1 MESLS
6 NLVIEFLNL
15 KKKVINMK
23 NIFKIALGLLVL
35 GSISLASAKDTI
47 KIGALVAATGPAS
60 FLGDPELKTL
70 EFYVQKINATGGVLG
85 KQLELIAYDTG
96 ANPKKATTFAKRLIS
111 QDNVVAII
119 GGSASGE
126 TMAILPIIKK
136 AKIPLVSM
144 AGSIKI
150 VKPVKKFAFKTPA
163 TDRMAC
169 QKIFEYLKS
178 KNKTNIA
185 LISGN
190 GGFGKSMRGQCKD
203 VASDY
208 GIKIIA
214 DETYGP
220 KDTDMTAQ
228 LTKIK
233 SNSSVQAVVNPGFGQ
248 GPAIVTKNFKQL
260 GMNVTLVQSHGVA
273 SKKFIELTGKASEGV
288 IVASPPVVV
297 ASLLKDS
304 NPIKKV
310 ALAYLTEY
318 EARYNIPVSTF
329 GGYAYDALNLI
340 VNAIKSAKSSDPK
353 AIRDALEAT
362 QGYVGLNGIYN
373 MNKKDHLGL
382 DLSTGIKMLVIKNGD
397 WAIAK

>member
-1 MESLS
+1 VVDM
-6 NLVIEFLNL
+6 
-15 KKKVINMK
+15 KK
-23 NIFKIALGLLVL
+23 IFKIALGLMVI
-35 GSISLASAKDTI
+35 GSINMLSAQETI

-70 EFYVQKINATGGVLG
+70 EHYVQKINATGGVIG
-85 KQLELIAYDTG
+85 KKLELIAYDTG
-96 ANPKKATTFAKRLIS
+96 ANPKKATTFAKRLIN

-126 TMAILPIIKK
+126 TMAILPIIKR

-150 VKPVKKFAFKTPA
+150 VKPVKKYAFKTPA

-169 QKIFEYLKS
+169 KKIFGYLKS
-178 KNKTNIA
+178 KNKTNVA

-208 GIKIIA
+208 GITIVA

-233 SNSSVQAVVNPGFGQ
+233 SNSKVQAVVNPGFGQ

-273 SKKFIELTGKASEGV
+273 SKKFIELAGKASEGV

-297 ASLLKDS
+297 ASLLKNS

-310 ALAYLTEY
+310 ALSYLKEY
-318 EARYNIPVSTF
+318 EDRYNIPVSTF
-329 GGYAYDALNLI
+329 GGYEYDALNLVI
-340 VNAIKSAKSSDPK
+340 NAIKSANSSDPK

-362 QGYVGLNGIYN
+362 KGYVGLNGIYN
-373 MNKKDHLGL
+373 MSKKDHLGL
-382 DLSTGIKMLVIKNGD
+382 DLNTGIKMLVIKNGD
-397 WAIAK
+397 WALAK

>member
-1 MESLS
+1 MW
-6 NLVIEFLNL
+6 
-15 KKKVINMK
+15 KVSIGLL
-23 NIFKIALGLLVL
+23 ALGLTYTT
-35 GSISLASAKDTI
+35 ASAKDTI

-70 EFYVQKINATGGVLG
+70 QLYVEKINKAGGVLG
-85 KQLELIAYDTG
+85 KDLELVAYDTG
-96 ANPKKATTFAKRLIS
+96 ANPKKATTFVKRLTK
-111 QDNVVAII
+111 QDEVVAVI

-126 TMAILPIIKK
+126 TMAILPFIKK

-150 VKPVKKFAFKTPA
+150 VEPVKKYVFKTPA

-169 QKIFEYLKS
+169 QKIFEYLKG
-178 KNKTNIA
+178 KGQTNVA

-203 VASDY
+203 VAGDY
-208 GIKIIA
+208 GVKIVA

-220 KDTDMTAQ
+220 KDTDMTSQ

-233 SNSSVQAVVNPGFGQ
+233 SMANVQAVVNPGFGQ

-260 GMNVTLVQSHGVA
+260 GMTQTLVQSHGVA
-273 SKKFIELTGKASEGV
+273 SKKFIELTGAAGEGV

-304 NPIKKV
+304 NPIKPV
-310 ALAYLTEY
+310 AQQYIKDY
-318 EARYNIPVSTF
+318 EGKYNSPVSTF
-329 GGYAYDALNLI
+329 GGYAYDALNII
-340 VNAIKSAKSSDPK
+340 VNAMNKAGSAEPK
-353 AIRDALEAT
+353 AIRDAIEQT
-362 QGYVGLNGIYN
+362 TGYAGLNGMFN
-373 MNKKDHLGL
+373 MSKKDHLGL
-382 DLSTGIKMLVIKNGD
+382 DIDSGIKMLAIKNGD
-397 WAIAK
+397 WTLAK

>member
-1 MESLS
+1 M
-6 NLVIEFLNL
+6 
-15 KKKVINMK
+15 KKVLK
-23 NIFKIALGLLVL
+23 VALGLMVA
-35 GSISLASAKDTI
+35 GSMSIASAQDTI

-60 FLGDPELKTL
+60 FLGDPELKTI
-70 EFYVQKINATGGVLG
+70 EHYVQKINASGGVLG

-96 ANPKKATTFAKRLIS
+96 ANPKKATTFVKRLIS
-111 QDNVVAII
+111 QDEVVAII

-126 TMAILPIIKK
+126 TMAIIPFVQK

-150 VKPVKKFAFKTPA
+150 VKPVKSYVFKTPA

-169 QKIFEYLKS
+169 QKIFEYLKT
-178 KNKTNIA
+178 KNKTNVA

-203 VASDY
+203 VAGDY
-208 GIKIIA
+208 GIKIVA

-233 SNSSVQAVVNPGFGQ
+233 SMSNVHAVVNPGFGQ

-260 GMNVTLVQSHGVA
+260 GMTPMLVQSHGVA
-273 SKKFIELTGKASEGV
+273 SKKFIELAGDASEGV
-288 IVASPPVVV
+288 VIVSSPIVI
-297 ASLLKDS
+297 AALLPDS
-304 NPIKKV
+304 DPIKKIG
-310 ALAYLTEY
+310 LAYIKEY
-318 EARYNIPVSTF
+318 QDRYNAPISTF
-329 GGYAYDALNLI
+329 GAYGYDALYLI
-340 VNAIKSAKSSDPK
+340 VNAMKKANSSDPK

-362 QGYVGLNGIYN
+362 KGYAGLNGTYN
-373 MNKKDHLGL
+373 MSKDDHLGL
-382 DLSTGIKMLVIKNGD
+382 DLNSGSKMLVIKNKD

>member
-1 MESLS
+1 M
-6 NLVIEFLNL
+6 
-15 KKKVINMK
+15 KKMMRI
-23 NIFKIALGLLVL
+23 ILGLFIL
-35 GSISLASAKDTI
+35 GFTMTVVAKDNI

-70 EFYVQKINATGGVLG
+70 ELYVNKINASGGILG
-85 KQLELIAYDTG
+85 KKLELISYDTG
-96 ANPKKATTFAKRLIS
+96 ANPKKATTFVKRLIN
-111 QDNVVAII
+111 QDEVVAII

-126 TMAILPIIKK
+126 TMAILPFIRK

-150 VKPVKKFAFKTPA
+150 VKPVKKFVFKTPA

-169 QKIFEYLKS
+169 QKIFEFLKDQ
-178 KNKTNIA
+178 KKTNVA

-208 GIKIIA
+208 GIKIVA

-220 KDTDMTAQ
+220 KDTDMTSQ

-233 SNSSVQAVVNPGFGQ
+233 SMSNVQAVVNPGFGQ

-260 GMNVTLVQSHGVA
+260 GMTQTLVQSHGVA
-273 SKKFIELTGKASEGV
+273 SKKFIELAGNAAEGV

-297 ASLLKDS
+297 ADLLENS
-304 NPIKKV
+304 NPIKKI
-310 ALAYLTEY
+310 ALDYIKDY
-318 EARYNIPVSTF
+318 EGKYNAPVSTF
-329 GGYAYDALNLI
+329 GGYAYDALNL
-340 VNAIKSAKSSDPK
+340 VVEGIKKANSTEPK
-353 AIRDALEAT
+353 KIRDAIEST
-362 QGYVGLNGIYN
+362 TNYVGLNGLFT
-373 MNKKDHLGL
+373 MTKKDHLGL
-382 DLSTGIKMLVIKNGD
+382 DIDSGIKMLVIKNGT
-397 WAIAK
+397 WALAE

>member
-1 MESLS
+1 M
-6 NLVIEFLNL
+6 
-15 KKKVINMK
+15 KKMMRI
-23 NIFKIALGLLVL
+23 ILGLFVL
-35 GSISLASAKDTI
+35 GFTLSASAKDSI

-70 EFYVQKINATGGVLG
+70 ELYVEKINAAGGVLG
-85 KQLELIAYDTG
+85 KKLELVAYDTG
-96 ANPKKATTFAKRLIS
+96 ANPKKATTFVKRLIN
-111 QDNVVAII
+111 QDEVVAIM

-126 TMAILPIIKK
+126 TMAILPFIKK

-150 VKPVKKFAFKTPA
+150 VQPVKKYVFKTPA

-169 QKIFEYLKS
+169 QKIFAYLKS
-178 KNKTNIA
+178 KGQTNIA

-203 VASDY
+203 VAGDY
-208 GIKIIA
+208 GIKIVA

-220 KDTDMTAQ
+220 KDTDMTSQ

-233 SNSSVQAVVNPGFGQ
+233 SMSNVQAVVNPGFGQ

-260 GMNVTLVQSHGVA
+260 GMTQALVQSHGVA
-273 SKKFIELTGKASEGV
+273 SKKFIELTGAAGEGV

-297 ASLLKDS
+297 ASLLEDS
-304 NPIKKV
+304 NPIKKI
-310 ALAYLTEY
+310 AMDYIKEY
-318 EARYNIPVSTF
+318 EGKYNAPVSTF

-340 VNAIKSAKSSDPK
+340 VDAMKKANSAEPK
-353 AIRDALEAT
+353 AIRDAIEST
-362 QGYVGLNGIYN
+362 TGYVGLNGMFN
-373 MNKKDHLGL
+373 MSKKDHLGL
-382 DLSTGIKMLVIKNGD
+382 DIDSGIKMLEIKNGD
-397 WAIAK
+397 WILAK

>member
-1 MESLS
+1 MKKM
-6 NLVIEFLNL
+6 L
-15 KKKVINMK
+15 KVSMGLL
-23 NIFKIALGLLVL
+23 ALGLTCVT
-35 GSISLASAKDTI
+35 ANAKETI

-70 EFYVQKINATGGVLG
+70 KLYVEKINKAGGILG
-85 KQLELIAYDTG
+85 KDLELVAYDTG
-96 ANPKKATTFAKRLIS
+96 ANPKKATTFVKRLIN
-111 QDNVVAII
+111 QDEVVAIM

-126 TMAILPIIKK
+126 TMAILPFIKK

-150 VKPVKKFAFKTPA
+150 VKPVKKYVFKTPA

-169 QKIFEYLKS
+169 QKIFEYLKGKS
-178 KNKTNIA
+178 LTNVA

-203 VASDY
+203 VAADY
-208 GIKIIA
+208 SIKIVA

-220 KDTDMTAQ
+220 KDTDMTSQ

-233 SNSSVQAVVNPGFGQ
+233 SMANVQAIVNPGFGQ

-260 GMNVTLVQSHGVA
+260 GMTQTLVQSHGVA

-310 ALAYLTEY
+310 ALDYIKDY
-318 EARYNIPVSTF
+318 EGKYNSPVSTF

-340 VNAIKSAKSSDPK
+340 VQGIKKAESAEPK
-353 AIRDALEAT
+353 AIRDAIEST
-362 QGYVGLNGIYN
+362 TSYVGLNGMFN

-382 DLSTGIKMLVIKNGD
+382 DIDSGIKMLAIKNGD
-397 WAIAK
+397 WTLAK

>member
-1 MESLS
+1 MKKMM
-6 NLVIEFLNL
+6 NVI
-15 KKKVINMK
+15 
-23 NIFKIALGLLVL
+23 LGLFIL
-35 GSISLASAKDTI
+35 GFTLSASAKDSI

-70 EFYVQKINATGGVLG
+70 ELYVEKINAAGGILG
-85 KQLELIAYDTG
+85 KKLELVAYDTG
-96 ANPKKATTFAKRLIS
+96 ANPKKATTFVKRLIA
-111 QDNVVAII
+111 QDEVVAII

-126 TMAILPIIKK
+126 TMAILPFIKK
-136 AKIPLVSM
+136 AKIPLISM

-150 VKPVKKFAFKTPA
+150 VKPVKKFVFKTPA

-169 QKIFEYLKS
+169 QKIFEYLKV
-178 KNKTNIA
+178 KGKTNVA

-208 GIKIIA
+208 GIKIVA

-220 KDTDMTAQ
+220 KDTDMTPQ

-233 SNSSVQAVVNPGFGQ
+233 SMANVDALVNPGFGQ

-260 GMNVTLVQSHGVA
+260 GMTQTLVQSHGVA
-273 SKKFIELTGKASEGV
+273 SKKFIELAGKAAEGV

-297 ASLLKDS
+297 ASLLEDS
-304 NPIKKV
+304 NPIKKI
-310 ALAYLTEY
+310 ALSYIKDY
-318 EARYNIPVSTF
+318 EGKYNTSVSTF
-329 GGYAYDALNLI
+329 GGYAYDALNLLT
-340 VNAIKSAKSSDPK
+340 NAIIKANSADPK
-353 AIRDALEAT
+353 AIRDALEST
-362 QGYVGLNGIYN
+362 TSYVGLNGLFS

-382 DLSTGIKMLVIKNGD
+382 DIDSSIKMLEIKNGD
-397 WAIAK
+397 WTLAK